1 MKNIY
6 DIIAE
11 QKANVDVN
19 IATYDLNYTISQ
31 FSDYHD
37 FVQEGFGEAVKN
49 VAKSVVEFIKKLIER
64 IRELVKKVI
73 GFFSSSSSGKT
84 VEEDLNEKIESHNKK
99 LEKVKNDIQKMDDEA
114 KRAMDEIDKAHEKN
128 KQRAAEA
135 EKARAEHEER
145 IRNYDAEIKKKEE
158 EIEARRR
165 PQVVVSD
172 LHELLSRS
180 FLEIECERFGP
191 MKQKSEF
198 IGNLPNKFDR
208 LYADGCKE
216 LREKGSIPLFRVQAT
231 EKLFYGDEDD
241 DIMNCMREYF
251 GDDGITTKFKV
262 FQRADEIYAYIH
274 YHKDYVKIFKKT
286 EDVMTKRFKDIIR
299 MIETGKYDG
308 TEDER
313 HANLLCSYSKMACNV
328 AALII
333 NYLIQSTMRAFNI
346 CTKIARDATGE
357 YCSRK
362 YSNFN
367 YEQEKY

>member
-11 QKANVDVN
+11 QKAIVDVN

-49 VAKSVVEFIKKLIER
+49 VAKSVVEFIKKIIEK
-64 IRELVKKVI
+64 IKELVKKVV
-73 GFFSSSSSGKT
+73 GFFSPSSGKT
-84 VEEDLNEKIESHNKK
+84 IEEDLNKKIEDHNEK
-99 LEKVKNDIQKMDDEA
+99 LEKIKDGIQKMDDEA
-114 KRAMDEIDKAHEKN
+114 KKAMDEMDKAAEKN
-128 KQRAAEA
+128 RQRAAKA

-145 IRNYDAEIKKKEE
+145 MRKYDDEIKKKEE
-158 EIEARRR
+158 EIESRQR
-165 PQVVVSD
+165 PQVKVND
-172 LHELLSRS
+172 LYELLSKS

-191 MKQKSEF
+191 MKHKSEF
-198 IGNLPNKFDR
+198 IESLPNKFDK

-216 LREKGSIPLFRVQAT
+216 LREKGSIPLFRVQAI
-231 EKLFYGDEDD
+231 EELFYGDEND

-262 FQRADEIYAYIH
+262 YKRADEIYTYIH
-274 YHKDYVKIFKKT
+274 YHKDYIKIFKKT
-286 EDVMTKRFKDIIR
+286 EDVMTKRFKSIIQ
-299 MIETGKYDG
+299 MIESGKYDG

-313 HANLLCSYSKMACNV
+313 HAKLLCSYSQMACNV

-333 NYLIQSTMRAFNI
+333 NYLVQSTMRAFNI
-346 CTKIARDATGE
+346 CTKIARDATGD

-362 YSNFN
+362 YSKFN
-367 YEQEKY
+367 YEPEKY